1 MKLTYRGVGY
11 DYKPAQV
18 ESRES
23 AIAGKYRGAGLKF
36 RTTIARVPVLQPA
49 LDLIYR
55 GTHYR
60 LGGTQPNCVKEPVT
74 LMGNNRRAMNPTAPA
89 PLEPIAEQARVL
101 VIQHRQKAV
110 QREMSVLERFEEA
123 IGAPAGAITAYD
135 AHEAVMS

>member
-74 LMGNNRRAMNPTAPA
+74 LMGNNRRFSIAKRQFNVKCLFWSGLKKPLVLQQELSQPTMPMR
-89 PLEPIAEQARVL
+89 L
-101 VIQHRQKAV
+101 
-110 QREMSVLERFEEA
+110 S
-123 IGAPAGAITAYD
+123 
-135 AHEAVMS
+135 